1 MYPSL
6 FSMVRQISL
15 ALAAASVLAPSVD
28 AQQIYR
34 FVGEDGVTVFSD
46 RRPTGDQAEKID
58 VLNPPPT
65 SINEDAQVRV
75 EKINQAL
82 DELQTERRK
91 KAAEEKSERQAQAQ
105 RKAACEMAKNRLEQI
120 QLYPPG
126 RRLVVSPD
134 GTAKRVGWEEMQT
147 MEQEA
152 RGQVQKLCGSD

>member
-1 MYPSL
+1 LASASFLIPS
-6 FSMVRQISL
+6 
-15 ALAAASVLAPSVD
+15 AN

-46 RRPTGDQAEKID
+46 RRPTGDQAEQID

-65 SINEDAQVRV
+65 STNQDAQNRV

-82 DELQTERRK
+82 DELQAERHK
-91 KAAEEKSERQAQAQ
+91 KAAEGESERKAQAQ
-105 RKAACEMAKNRLEQI
+105 RKAACEVAKNRLEQI

-134 GTAKRVGWEEMQT
+134 GTSKRVGWEEMQT

-152 RGQVQKLCGSD
+152 REQVQKLCGSD